1 MRIIRLYA
9 LVALLL
15 PCLNSVSAKQ
25 YQVESPSGK
34 ITANIDCGYEMTYSV
49 SYDGKEILS
58 ESPISI
64 SLSDGTVWGKNAK
77 VSKAM
82 RESVE
87 NIVENPFGQSSHI
100 IDSYN
105 GLTLRMKGGWSV
117 EFRAYDDGLAY
128 RFASIQTKPFEI
140 VAERAD
146 FNFSA
151 DYTAT
156 VPYVRTGSDDDM
168 QSQFFNSFENRYTV
182 EKLSRLNPRRL
193 AFLPL
198 AVDADGVTV
207 AITETDLNNYPG
219 LYLYNPDGTSSLKGK
234 HAPYP
239 TKTVD
244 GGYNNIQSVV
254 TETADYIARVE
265 GPRTF
270 PWRILIMGADKDIAA
285 SNLSELLAEPSRIAD
300 ISWIKPGKVAWDW
313 WNDYNIIGVDFEAGH
328 NTPTYKH
335 YIDFAADNGI
345 EYVILDDG
353 WAAGKGEDLFVLNP
367 EIDLEEIIGYA
378 GKKNVGII
386 LWAGYR
392 AFERELEKVCRHY
405 SEMGVKGFKVDF
417 EDRDDQLMTAFNHR
431 AAETAAKYHLVLDLH
446 GAYKPAGI
454 NRTWPNVLNVEGV
467 NGLENMKWS
476 ELDSFDII
484 QYDTE
489 LPFLRQ
495 VAGPVDYTQG
505 AMVNAA
511 RHNFRPV
518 NNQPMAP
525 GTRSHQLAL
534 YMILYSP
541 LNMLCDSPSNYRKE
555 QECTDFISSIPTVW
569 DETIVLD
576 GKMGE
581 YIVTAR
587 RKGNDWY
594 IGGITNW
601 TPRDLTVDLSSL
613 NLKDGAKMKLFTDGV
628 NAHRNGN
635 DYRSETTDVAP
646 SDTLKVHLAPGGGF
660 AAHIYG
666 ASTLTEKNNHKS

>member
-555 QECTDFISSIPTVW
+555 QECTDFISRLPTVW
-569 DETIVLD
+569 
-576 GKMGE
+576 
-581 YIVTAR
+581 Y
-587 RKGNDWY
+587 
-594 IGGITNW
+594 
-601 TPRDLTVDLSSL
+601 
-613 NLKDGAKMKLFTDGV
+613 
-628 NAHRNGN
+628 
-635 DYRSETTDVAP
+635 
-646 SDTLKVHLAPGGGF
+646 
-660 AAHIYG
+660 
-666 ASTLTEKNNHKS
+666 

>member
-1 MRIIRLYA
+1 MRIVHLYA
-9 LVALLL
+9 LAVLLL
-15 PCLNSVSAKQ
+15 PCVNSVSAKEYRLQ
-25 YQVESPSGK
+25 SPSGK
-34 ITANIDCGYEMTYSV
+34 ITANIDCGDEMKYSV
-49 SYDGKEILS
+49 SYDGKEVLS
-58 ESPISI
+58 KSPISI
-64 SLSDGTVWGKNAK
+64 TLFDGTVWGEKAK
-77 VSKAM
+77 VSKAV
-82 RESVE
+82 RKSNES
-87 NIVENPFGQSSHI
+87 IVESPFGQSSHI

-128 RFASIQTKPFEI
+128 RFASTQTKPFEI
-140 VAERAD
+140 VAEQAD
-146 FNFSA
+146 FNFPA

-198 AVDADGVTV
+198 SVNADGVTV
-207 AITETDLNNYPG
+207 AITETDLNDYPG

-254 TETADYIARVE
+254 TETAPYIAKVN
-265 GPRTF
+265 GPRSF

-367 EIDLEEIIGYA
+367 EIDLKEIISYA
-378 GKKNVGII
+378 GKKDVGII

-392 AFERELEKVCRHY
+392 AFERDL
-405 SEMGVKGFKVDF
+405 
-417 EDRDDQLMTAFNHR
+417 DR
-431 AAETAAKYHLVLDLH
+431 
-446 GAYKPAGI
+446 
-454 NRTWPNVLNVEGV
+454 
-467 NGLENMKWS
+467 
-476 ELDSFDII
+476 FDII

-518 NNQPMAP
+518 NSQPMAP

-541 LNMLCDSPSNYRKE
+541 LNMLCDSPSNYRRE
-555 QECTDFISSIPTVW
+555 QECTDFIASVPTVW
-569 DETIVLD
+569 DETKVLD
-576 GKMGE
+576 GKLGE

-587 RKGNDWY
+587 RKGDDWY

-601 TPRDLTVDLSSL
+601 TPRDLTVDLSPL
-613 NLKDGAKMKLFTDGV
+613 NIKNSAKMKLFTDGV

-646 SDTLKVHLAPGGGF
+646 SNTLKVHLAPGGGF

-666 ASTLTEKNNHKS
+666 ASTLTEK

>member
-1 MRIIRLYA
+1 MRIVHLYA
-9 LVALLL
+9 LAVLLL
-15 PCLNSVSAKQ
+15 PCVNSVSAKEYRLQ
-25 YQVESPSGK
+25 SPSGK
-34 ITANIDCGYEMTYSV
+34 ITANIDCGDEMKYSV
-49 SYDGKEILS
+49 SYDGKEVLS
-58 ESPISI
+58 KSPISI
-64 SLSDGTVWGKNAK
+64 TLFDGTVWGEKAK
-77 VSKAM
+77 VSKAV
-82 RESVE
+82 RKSNES
-87 NIVENPFGQSSHI
+87 IVESPFGQSSHI

-128 RFASIQTKPFEI
+128 RFASTQTKPFEI
-140 VAERAD
+140 VAEQAD
-146 FNFSA
+146 FNFPA

-198 AVDADGVTV
+198 SVNADGVTV
-207 AITETDLNNYPG
+207 AITETDLNDYPG

-239 TKTVD
+239 TKPVD

-254 TETADYIARVE
+254 TETAPYIAKVN
-265 GPRTF
+265 GPRSF

-367 EIDLEEIIGYA
+367 EIDLKEIISYA
-378 GKKNVGII
+378 GKKDVGII

-392 AFERELEKVCRHY
+392 AFERDL
-405 SEMGVKGFKVDF
+405 
-417 EDRDDQLMTAFNHR
+417 DR
-431 AAETAAKYHLVLDLH
+431 
-446 GAYKPAGI
+446 
-454 NRTWPNVLNVEGV
+454 
-467 NGLENMKWS
+467 
-476 ELDSFDII
+476 FDII

-518 NNQPMAP
+518 NSQPMAP

-541 LNMLCDSPSNYRKE
+541 LNMLCDSPSNYRRE
-555 QECTDFISSIPTVW
+555 QECTDFIASVPTVW
-569 DETIVLD
+569 DETKVLD
-576 GKMGE
+576 GKLGE

-587 RKGNDWY
+587 RKGDDWY

-601 TPRDLTVDLSSL
+601 TPRDLTLDLSP
-613 NLKDGAKMKLFTDGV
+613 LKIKNSAKMKLFTDGV

-646 SDTLKVHLAPGGGF
+646 SNTLKVHLAPGGGF

-666 ASTLTEKNNHKS
+666 ASTLTEK

>member
-34 ITANIDCGYEMTYSV
+34 ITANIDCGDEMTYSV

-87 NIVENPFGQSSHI
+87 SSVESPFGQSSHI
-100 IDSYN
+100 SDNYN
-105 GLTLRMKGGWSV
+105 GLTLRMKGGWSI
-117 EFRAYDDGLAY
+117 EFRAYNDGVAY
-128 RFASIQTKPFEI
+128 RFASTLKKPYEI
-140 VAERAD
+140 VGEQSD
-146 FNFSA
+146 FNFPA

-182 EKLSRLNPRRL
+182 NKLSELNPRRL

-198 AVDADGVTV
+198 SVDAAGVTV
-207 AITETDLNNYPG
+207 AITESDLNNYPG
-219 LYLYNPDGTSSLKGK
+219 LYLYNPDGTTSLKGR

-254 TETADYIARVE
+254 TETAPYIAKVN
-265 GPRTF
+265 GPRSF
-270 PWRILIMGADKDIAA
+270 PWRIIVLGTDRDIAA
-285 SNLSELLAEPSRIAD
+285 SNLTYLLAEPSRIAD
-300 ISWIKPGKVAWDW
+300 TSWIKPGKVAWDW
-313 WNDYNIIGVDFEAGH
+313 WNGWNIIGVDFEAGI

-335 YIDFAADNGI
+335 YIDFASDNGI

-378 GKKNVGII
+378 AKKNVGII

-495 VAGPVDYTQG
+495 IAGPVDYTQG
-505 AMVNAA
+505 AMINAA

-518 NNQPMAP
+518 HSQPMAP
-525 GTRSHQLAL
+525 GTRAHQLAL

-541 LNMLCDSPSNYRKE
+541 LNMLCDSPSNYKKE

-601 TPRDLTVDLSSL
+601 TPRDLTIDLTPL
-613 NLKDGAKMKLFTDGV
+613 NLKKDAQMTLFTDGA

-635 DYRSETTDVAP
+635 DYRSVTSAVTPAGILDI
-646 SDTLKVHLAPGGGF
+646 HLAPGGGF
-660 AAHIYG
+660 AAHIRG
-666 ASTLTEKNNHKS
+666 N